1 MKPNPLAGGSNTR
14 ATRNLV
20 PQENAKASSSKQAT
34 PEQPQYQAWNP
45 GMAKKSAG
53 HETPPSMAFG
63 RQESASESME
73 SLLPKPPKA
82 KSGIDRT
89 EDIPLQDMSSKARG
103 KRREIPVDPH
113 IQAHTKGY
121 APLNG
126 RERMAE
132 IPLNSPLA
140 SPRTSTDSTDPFG
153 LPLPVT
159 AGKGKKK
166 QAKPE
171 GTIREQVVAEEAA
184 IQKGNKKK
192 GIIAGAVLGGGT
204 IAAITV
210 GTLKELGKL
219 K

>member
-1 MKPNPLAGGSNTR
+1 MKPNALAGGSNTR
-14 ATRNLV
+14 STRNLV

-63 RQESASESME
+63 RQDSASESME

-82 KSGIDRT
+82 KRGIDRT

-103 KRREIPVDPH
+103 KRRETPVDPH

-159 AGKGKKK
+159 TGKGKKK

-171 GTIREQVVAEEAA
+171 GTIREQVAAEEQA

-192 GIIAGAVLGGGT
+192 GLAAGAALLTLTLGG
-204 IAAITV
+204 AAV
-210 GTLKELGKL
+210 STLKDAGKL
-219 K
+219 